1 MPKPSDYPPVKDMDI
16 SAVEDLLIR
25 LKLEKATEN
34 YNKNVE
40 LEEFRINAIKERGIP
55 EFLEPRETRKS
66 ITEIRGKYFPKED
79 PRFPPS
85 FKDNGRER
93 WLTDKDYMI
102 LLFEG
107 LFWSGSIPLML
118 LLFAYALLV

>member
-34 YNKNVE
+34 YNEHVE
-40 LEEFRINAIKERGIP
+40 LEELRINAIKERGIP
-55 EFLEPRETRKS
+55 ELLEPRETRKS
-66 ITEIRGKYFPKED
+66 VTEIRHNHFPKE
-79 PRFPPS
+79 PKHFEE
-85 FKDNGRER
+85 RER

-107 LFWSGSIPLML
+107 LFWSGSLPLML
-118 LLFAYALLV
+118 LLFAYAWLY